1 MKITSAQN
9 ALAHIESGNN
19 IFIHTAAAAPSTL
32 ISALMNSAEDL
43 NSIKIYQLHTE
54 GEAPYAE
61 EKWKNHFEV
70 NALFIGA
77 NVRKAIHKGY
87 AHYIPVFLHEAPG
100 LFRNKKID
108 LDIALISV
116 SPPDKF
122 GFCSLGISV
131 DVSLAAVQSAR
142 IVIAQIVPDMPRTF
156 GDGFIHES
164 EIDFAVITN
173 DQLQEVKSTSISET
187 DKEIAKNIA
196 SLIED
201 AATLQFGIGSV
212 PNAVMEFLSN
222 HKNLGIHSE
231 MITDSILELIK
242 KGVING
248 EEKNIDTGKIV
259 CSFAMG
265 TKELY
270 YFMHDNPEFLVKDA
284 TYVNHPNIIS
294 LNHKVTAINSALEID
309 LSGQICADSIGTQMY
324 SGVGGQV
331 DFVRGAALSKVGKS
345 IIAMSSTSSKGE
357 SKISSCLKTGAGVV
371 TTRADIRFV
380 VTEFGIADLFGK
392 NLRERA
398 KSLIAIANP
407 AFRDKLER
415 EAELFRNI
423 YFFG

>member
-1 MKITSAQN
+1 MKVTSAEQ
-9 ALAHIESGNN
+9 AIQTIESGNH
-19 IFIHTAAAAPSTL
+19 IYIHTAAAAPSTL
-32 ISALMNSAEDL
+32 INAMMERAEVL

-54 GEAPYAE
+54 GAAPYAE
-61 EKWKNHFEV
+61 ERWKNHFEV

-87 AHYIPVFLHEAPG
+87 AHYIPIFLHEAPG

-122 GFCSLGISV
+122 GYCSLGISV
-131 DVSLAAVQSAR
+131 DISLAALQSAR

-164 EIDFAVITN
+164 EIDFGVFSN
-173 DQLQEVKSTSISET
+173 DNLFEVKSSDPSKTEN
-187 DKEIAKNIA
+187 EIAKNVA

-201 AATLQFGIGSV
+201 GATVQLGIGSV
-212 PNAVMEFLSN
+212 PNAVMKFLSN

-231 MITDSILELIK
+231 MISDSVLNLIK
-242 KGVING
+242 NGVING
-248 EEKNIDTGKIV
+248 AQKKIDNGKVV

-270 YFMHDNPEFLVKDA
+270 SFMHDNPEFLVKDA
-284 TYVNHPNIIS
+284 AYVNHPNIIS
-294 LNHKVTAINSALEID
+294 LNDKVTAINSALEID
-309 LSGQICADSIGTQMY
+309 LSGQVCADSIGTQMY

-331 DFVRGAALSKVGKS
+331 DFVRGAANSGHGKS
-345 IIAMSSTSSKGE
+345 IIAMPSLTSKGE
-357 SKISSCLKTGAGVV
+357 SRIVSCLKTGAGVV
-371 TTRADIRFV
+371 TTRADVHYI

-392 NLRERA
+392 NIKERTKA
-398 KSLIAIANP
+398 LIAIANP
-407 AFRDKLER
+407 AFREKLEK
-415 EAELFRNI
+415 ETGLYRNI
-423 YFFG
+423 YFYG